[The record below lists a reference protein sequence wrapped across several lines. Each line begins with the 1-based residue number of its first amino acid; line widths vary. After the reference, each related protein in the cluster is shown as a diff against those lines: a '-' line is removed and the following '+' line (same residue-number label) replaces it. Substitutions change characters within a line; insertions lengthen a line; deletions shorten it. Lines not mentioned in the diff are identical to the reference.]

1 MDGDF
6 LGDSF
11 LGEKLKELFFFAGAV
26 ATPPRATSQA
36 WAAAWPLRERP
47 RERRRRRL
55 RRDAGEARG
64 RRRDGQQGAR
74 DLDHLFGGERG
85 GRFAAAAKP
94 LFSAGDKRG
103 RRALP
108 RLMDDRVRR
117 IRREADV
124 CADGRQASS

>member
-36 WAAAWPLRERP
+36 WAAAWPRAWATCVGVSP
-47 RERRRRRL
+47 FVAGASIFVGRRRRRL
-55 RRDAGEARG
+55 EIGERPRDRRRGRLRGDAGEARG

-74 DLDHLFGGERG
+74 DLDH
-85 GRFAAAAKP
+85 P
-94 LFSAGDKRG
+94 LWR
-103 RRALP
+103 
-108 RLMDDRVRR
+108 
-117 IRREADV
+117 
-124 CADGRQASS
+124 

>member
-36 WAAAWPLRERP
+36 WAAAWPLAWATCVGVSP
-47 RERRRRRL
+47 FVAGASIVCRR
-55 RRDAGEARG
+55 
-64 RRRDGQQGAR
+64 QQEGTASTATPY
-74 DLDHLFGGERG
+74 G
-85 GRFAAAAKP
+85 
-94 LFSAGDKRG
+94 
-103 RRALP
+103 
-108 RLMDDRVRR
+108 RR

>member
-1 MDGDF
+1 MGRRVYLDGDF

-36 WAAAWPLRERP
+36 WAAAWPL
-47 RERRRRRL
+47 
-55 RRDAGEARG
+55 AWATCVGVS
-64 RRRDGQQGAR
+64 
-74 DLDHLFGGERG
+74 

-103 RRALP
+103 RRAPP
-108 RLMDDRVRR
+108 RLTDD
-117 IRREADV
+117 E
-124 CADGRQASS
+124 